1 MSTSV
6 NWVGSINCN
15 VMLTCF
21 CFFKCGGNSNPRC
34 EGASVPKYQFS
45 ICITSASL
53 FHITPFLSLPPPLTP
68 SFSHSLLSPHITIS
82 KSNSGGFPAPLLL
95 FICLVNKTLAH
106 VFLLMLLLILCLF
119 GQARADTGDQVDG
132 VDPPYLFL
140 LMVSLITHGIVL
152 GVYLKGRK
160 IIPSQEHDTDSP
172 HTICRLV
179 DPLDLLPLSYLVRVV
194 YPRRHNTD
202 SIQSSTD
209 TPEAS
214 YPADPSFD
222 PSATSFGGGNS
233 EIAQHH
239 LPPITPLPKKRE
251 NVPDVVANGLPH
263 RHDSNEKDKMT
274 FVWREVEVRF
284 PCGSCDSD
292 SGSCDVSMYLYNI
305 NVNVEPEG
313 VAAML
318 EFTPND
324 EDDMLDEDEEDHPSL
339 FVGVSE

>member
-1 MSTSV
+1 MREQV
-6 NWVGSINCN
+6 YLNIHNQI
-15 VMLTCF
+15 F
-21 CFFKCGGNSNPRC
+21 
-34 EGASVPKYQFS
+34 
-45 ICITSASL
+45 ICIISASL
-53 FHITPFLSLPPPLTP
+53 SSLPLSLPLPPPPLTP
-68 SFSHSLLSPHITIS
+68 PFPHTSLS
-82 KSNSGGFPAPLLL
+82 KSNSGGLPAPLLL

-106 VFLLMLLLILCLF
+106 IFLLMPLLIFCLF

-140 LMVSLITHGIVL
+140 LMVTLVITLGIVFW
-152 GVYLKGRK
+152 VYLKGRK
-160 IIPSQEHDTDSP
+160 ILPSQVRDTDSP
-172 HTICRLV
+172 HTICRPV
-179 DPLDLLPLSYLVRVV
+179 DPLDSLPLSYRVRAV

-209 TPEAS
+209 TTEAS
-214 YPADPSFD
+214 YLADPSFD

-251 NVPDVVANGLPH
+251 NLTDVVANGLPH
-263 RHDSNEKDKMT
+263 RHGSNEKDKMT
-274 FVWREVEVRF
+274 FMGREVEVRF

-292 SGSCDVSMYLYNI
+292 SGSCVYLYNI

-339 FVGVSE
+339 FVGVSEYKNSDNKEDKIN